1 MRIIFSHLFFALLI
15 SFTQIYLPQHQGE
28 GVAAIGKAIGE
39 LWKALTPSDKEPYE
53 NQAAKEKMQYS
64 RNKQRLMDAG
74 KWQEKG
80 GGGEDGGGG
89 GGTGGEDG
97 DPDALIFPLQR
108 VRKICKLDPDV
119 KGISK
124 ESTLL
129 ITKAA
134 ELFTSKLGKE
144 CVVMAQM
151 QNRRKLMTDDVVTV
165 CSTKEAF
172 MFLRADLQDVKD
184 EQDAEAKL
192 NKKDKDRAAKEA
204 GEMQSTATRNNLDSY
219 FGRPTSS
226 ATDAVSEK
234 ITP

>member
-1 MRIIFSHLFFALLI
+1 MCVYLSFFCSSQI
-15 SFTQIYLPQHQGE
+15 SRKFTPQHQGG

-64 RNKQRLMDAG
+64 RNKQRLIDAG
-74 KWQEKG
+74 KWQEK

-108 VRKICKLDPDV
+108 IRKICKLDPDV

-124 ESTLL
+124 ESALL

-192 NKKDKDRAAKEA
+192 NKKDKERAAKEA

-234 ITP
+234 VTP